1 MFFDL
6 DKPIKVTGFGRIGQK
21 GGFWHT
27 DWSQKNFLLFYLSE
41 GDLVMSVGDREVAI
55 HGGDVLIIPPHTP
68 YRPLQSGGCTYY
80 HFYFFASVCEEA
92 ESKFSIRHSHCKN
105 LPNFSFSYNYTEHTV
120 IELQELTHSTE
131 QSRLNKIINRCAEL
145 DLWHHPEEKML
156 LDNYLR
162 EILIQLSFLREKSS
176 EKEQSFMRMVL
187 FIQSNYMKSITLKEV
202 SEAAHLSP
210 SYAAKL
216 FRKNSGMRCCDY
228 INNVRL
234 SAACELLVNTPT
246 TISKIAE
253 MVGYNSQYYFARCFK
268 NTYGI
273 NAMQYRKKGNE

>member
-1 MFFDL
+1 MFFDV
-6 DKPIKVTGFGRIGQK
+6 DKPIKVSGFGRIGQSA
-21 GGFWHT
+21 GFWHA
-27 DWSQKNFLLFYLSE
+27 DWERRDFLLLYLSQ
-41 GDLVMSVGDREVAI
+41 GDLVMWVGDHEVSMKA
-55 HGGDVLIIPPHTP
+55 GDVLIIPPNTP
-68 YRPLQSGGCTYY
+68 YRPLQSNGCTYY
-80 HFYFFASVCEEA
+80 HFYFFATLCEKA
-92 ESKFSIRHSHCKN
+92 ESHFSISHSYCKG
-105 LPNFSFSYNYTEHTV
+105 LPNFSFSYSFTEHTV

-234 SAACELLVNTPT
+234 SAACEILVNTPT
-246 TISKIAE
+246 PISKIAE
-253 MVGYNSQYYFARCFK
+253 MVGYNSQYYFARQFK
-268 NTYGI
+268 KTYSI
-273 NAMQYRKKGNE
+273 TAMQFRKKCF